1 MGRVVIGVIADDLTG
16 AADVGSMFA
25 EAGQLTHV
33 YPNAGEMELWVS
45 RGQAPDV
52 AVIDTNSR
60 FDQPAVAASKVA
72 AAAGLL
78 GKAGCERWYKKL
90 CSVFRGNVGAE
101 LDALL
106 DSLQE
111 DFAVVVA
118 GFPKNGRT
126 TVDGIHYV
134 HGTRLEDSEFRD
146 DPTHPMDKS
155 DVVEILQAQTRRPV
169 RLISHNQVAHGS
181 ARLEALIA
189 EGRSE
194 GGYAVVDVVDQQAL
208 ATIAKALREARVVAG
223 SSGIVEE
230 LAPLWAG
237 RATVARNCDLP
248 PRAET
253 GVVCVA
259 GSVTPRTRAQ
269 IRYLV
274 ERGTHGFELDT
285 LRLFDL
291 PERSAEIARLIETVV
306 PVVRN
311 GLDAVVHSA
320 NSPALIEAT
329 REAGG
334 RHGLAAIDVSRLV
347 SDVLAEVVTA
357 VVEQTG
363 TNRLVIAGGD
373 TAEALCR
380 RLGIHALRIWQT
392 LAPGVP
398 SCLSLAEPRRLLAL
412 KPGGYGDAEFFA
424 QAIRRLR
431 QE

>member
-1 MGRVVIGVIADDLTG
+1 MGRTVIGVIADDLTG

-33 YPNAGEMELWVS
+33 YPNAGEIELWAS
-45 RGQAPDV
+45 DGQPPDV

-60 FDQPAVAASKVA
+60 FDQPPAAADKVA
-72 AAAGLL
+72 AAARLL
-78 GKAGCERWYKKL
+78 GKAGCERWYKKI

-106 DSLQE
+106 DSLDE
-111 DFAVVVA
+111 RFAVVVA

-126 TVDGIHYV
+126 TVDGTHYV

-146 DPTHPMDKS
+146 DPTHPMTRS
-155 DVVEILQAQTRRPV
+155 DLVEILRTQTRRAV
-169 RLISHNQVAHGS
+169 RLIDHRRVAQGW
-181 ARLEALIA
+181 ATLQTAIDQ
-189 EGRSE
+189 GRRE

-208 ATIAKALREARVVAG
+208 ATIARALRAERVVAG

-237 RATVARNCDLP
+237 PATAARKSDLP
-248 PRAET
+248 PLTET

-269 IRYLV
+269 IRHLV
-274 ERGTHGFELDT
+274 ERGTHGCELDS

-291 PERSAEIARLIETVV
+291 SERSAEIARLIETVV

-311 GLDAVVHSA
+311 GLDVVVHSA
-320 NSPALIEAT
+320 NSSALLKAT
-329 REAGG
+329 TEAG
-334 RHGLAAIDVSRLV
+334 RRRDLPAIAVSRLV
-347 SDVLAEVVTA
+347 SDALAEVVTA
-357 VVEQTG
+357 VIEQTG
-363 TNRLVIAGGD
+363 ANRLVIAGGD
-373 TAEALCR
+373 TSEALCR
-380 RLGIHALRIWQT
+380 GLGIHALRIWQT

-398 SCLSLAEPRRLLAL
+398 SCISLAEPPRLLVL
-412 KPGGYGDAEFFA
+412 KPGGYGDAQFFA
-424 QAIRRLR
+424 QAITRLR